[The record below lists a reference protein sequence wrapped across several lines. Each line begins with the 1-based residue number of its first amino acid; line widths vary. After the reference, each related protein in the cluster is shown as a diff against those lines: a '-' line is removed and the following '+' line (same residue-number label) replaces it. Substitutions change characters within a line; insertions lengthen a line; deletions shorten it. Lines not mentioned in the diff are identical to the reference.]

1 LNIKSRENLTLKSA
15 TANKI
20 IVGRRTAEGLFYI
33 LVRNE
38 RQQESSPLFT
48 YFDLP
53 PFLGVGEV
61 IIQKVYSKFFQ
72 SNKVPLF
79 YDSDFS
85 LLLKRQL
92 NMDDPAHAELCM
104 ADCPDFT
111 PPGMIW
117 LTLPQALKLD
127 GLIAERKVLLLLL
140 QYLAKSHEGLVKAVE
155 DSDLVDGVLD
165 CSTKS

>member
-1 LNIKSRENLTLKSA
+1 
-15 TANKI
+15 
-20 IVGRRTAEGLFYI
+20 
-33 LVRNE
+33 
-38 RQQESSPLFT
+38 
-48 YFDLP
+48 
-53 PFLGVGEV
+53 
-61 IIQKVYSKFFQ
+61 
-72 SNKVPLF
+72 
-79 YDSDFS
+79 
-85 LLLKRQL
+85 
-92 NMDDPAHAELCM
+92 M